1 MLLASFTAGL
11 FGTPGKQT
19 RFAAPPNMQEA
30 LKIAISVEQAERLE
44 RRVGAFYVAA
54 EEKRHRMSDRPQ
66 DSQSE
71 TGQCGASG
79 SA

>member
-1 MLLASFTAGL
+1 VKREVYYKQVERMLLASFTAGF

-30 LKIAISVEQAERLE
+30 LKIAMSVEQAERLE

-54 EEKRHRMSDRPQ
+54 EE
-66 DSQSE
+66 
-71 TGQCGASG
+71 TA
-79 SA
+79 